1 MSCFF
6 EPNVKK
12 FEIQIFYPVVP
23 NRSNI
28 IIISNYFK
36 AVKLTDRMMFVCAA
50 LEMQTQLEW
59 VCLRAIERHAPHD
72 EGSSR
77 VTC

>member
-1 MSCFF
+1 MFLRAKC
-6 EPNVKK
+6 EK

-28 IIISNYFK
+28 IIYYFK
-36 AVKLTDRMMFVCAA
+36 AVKLTDRMMFVNVCCAAAA

-59 VCLRAIERHAPHD
+59 V
-72 EGSSR
+72 
-77 VTC
+77 